1 MSGKTTWLVILSLIL
16 SLGLNG
22 FAMSGFHVTHVDMAP
37 DFAGTLMGITN
48 GISNFNGI
56 IAPFIVT
63 AVTDTKTGVTEWWA
77 VFLIACGVYVVTNLI
92 YCWFGTSQIQSW
104 ARSPDKEVVSVYV
117 CDNSYSN
124 GNSKKK
130 NTFLLQDMRKDP
142 LLNGN
147 SKQAEAQAELLPV
160 KS

>member
-1 MSGKTTWLVILSLIL
+1 MAGKSTVLVILLLVL
-16 SLGLNG
+16 SLGFNG

-63 AVTDTKTGVTEWWA
+63 WMTTDSITEWWA
-77 VFLIACGVYVVTNLI
+77 VFLIACGVYTVTNLI

-104 ARSPDKEVVSVYV
+104 ALSPDKKLTHVYV
-117 CDNSYSN
+117 CDSSHPN
-124 GNSKKK
+124 GGSKKEAY
-130 NTFLLQDMRKDP
+130 LLQDMRKDP
-142 LLNGN
+142 HLNGN
-147 SKQAEAQAELLPV
+147 SKQAEANAELLPA
-160 KS
+160 KH